1 MTSYHPSTGTRLD
14 VGIPTDAGPR
24 VTGYC
29 VPVSQR
35 SMDIVILNGLTME
48 FEDYR
53 PAIARLRSRFAR
65 LQPSPSGI
73 DSLRRRQS

>member
-24 VTGYC
+24 VTGYYF
-29 VPVSQR
+29 PVSQR

-53 PAIARLRSRFAR
+53 PAIARLRSRSAR
-65 LQPSPSGI
+65 LQPSESGI
-73 DSLRRRQS
+73 DRLHRGQ